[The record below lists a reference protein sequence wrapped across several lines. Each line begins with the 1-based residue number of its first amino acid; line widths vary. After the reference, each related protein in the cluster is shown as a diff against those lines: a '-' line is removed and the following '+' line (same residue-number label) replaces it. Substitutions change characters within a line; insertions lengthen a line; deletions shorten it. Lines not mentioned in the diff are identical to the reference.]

1 MMANTTDDR
10 GNQSQTLTLSE
21 CMHVYRC
28 QILRVLDGDTVDAE
42 VDLGFS
48 TTTQQ
53 RFRIFGVNSPE
64 KDTAE
69 GVAAREFVAGLL
81 YAAKEVHI
89 QTMKASSLRSDEKK
103 EKFGR
108 YLVNLVVDGR
118 PLSEIIIEA
127 GHGKAYFGGKRD

>member
-1 MMANTTDDR
+1 MANTT
-10 GNQSQTLTLSE
+10 GNPASDVQALTLSE
-21 CMHVYRC
+21 CMYVYRC

-48 TTTQQ
+48 ITTKQ

-64 KDTAE
+64 KDTPE

-81 YAAKEVHI
+81 YAAQEIHV